1 MSRAEMNPA
10 RRTPTSA
17 AASNIPGACDRADLN
32 DWAGRGGHLPN
43 SLAAHVAECR
53 GCAAK
58 VRQISQ
64 VHAALG
70 LMRTQSMPVDLPARA
85 NGRALRM
92 LRRAA
97 RASAAAQRLL
107 RMRPN
112 LSIWQRA
119 QIYTARLTLT
129 AAAAGLM
136 LVVRIGLFSGFEH
149 TREMGRTLAMRHWE
163 RHIDGTGEWLGPPPM
178 A

>member
-1 MSRAEMNPA
+1 MSRTELNPA
-10 RRTPTSA
+10 RRTPSVA
-17 AASNIPGACDRADLN
+17 AHIPAGACERADLN
-32 DWAGRGGHLPN
+32 DWAGRGGPLPA
-43 SLAAHVAECR
+43 SLAAHVAHCHA
-53 GCAAK
+53 CAAK

-70 LMRTQSMPVDLPARA
+70 LIRTEALPADLTARA

-97 RASAAAQRLL
+97 RATAAAERLL

-112 LSIWQRA
+112 LSIWQRT
-119 QIYTARLTLT
+119 QIYAARFSLT
-129 AAAAGLM
+129 AAAAGLT
-136 LVVRIGLFSGFEH
+136 LIVRFGLFSGFEQ

-163 RHIDGTGEWLGPPPM
+163 RHIDGTGEWLGPPPS